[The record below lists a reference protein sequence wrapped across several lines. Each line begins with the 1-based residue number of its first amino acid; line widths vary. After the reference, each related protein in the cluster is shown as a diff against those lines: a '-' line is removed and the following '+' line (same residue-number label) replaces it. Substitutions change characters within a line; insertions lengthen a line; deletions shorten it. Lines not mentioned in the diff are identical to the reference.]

1 MARASTAPPC
11 MELKGTRCVMFKRN
25 AAAKSVALDTAS
37 AAVLKAQL
45 DARRRVIAYLAHER
59 ALAAGSSRNLPSSTD
74 AWRRPIGKAKAARP
88 FVPGSHG
95 TSVGGGSSP
104 SGLLTAAQIRALQSR
119 ELTPED
125 YELLLRLDESVQRK
139 NLLSAEAASNLIQT
153 ILAEDAECSVCLC
166 DMQKGECTV
175 VLGCSH
181 CFHPECIKEWLTRG
195 RDTCPI
201 CTAKVQ

>member
-1 MARASTAPPC
+1 M
-11 MELKGTRCVMFKRN
+11 
-25 AAAKSVALDTAS
+25 
-37 AAVLKAQL
+37 
-45 DARRRVIAYLAHER
+45 
-59 ALAAGSSRNLPSSTD
+59 
-74 AWRRPIGKAKAARP
+74 
-88 FVPGSHG
+88 
-95 TSVGGGSSP
+95 
-104 SGLLTAAQIRALQSR
+104 LTAAQIRALQSR

-139 NLLSAEAASNLIQT
+139 NLLSAEAASNLIET

-195 RDTCPI
+195 RDTCPV